1 MLAKETYRPAD
12 ENELAALITQ
22 AEELSFPLEICGNRT
37 KISIGRPMQTAARI
51 STHGMSGVTLY
62 EPTELVLSARTG
74 TPLDEIEALLGENG
88 QELAFEPSRWER
100 IIPPSPG
107 VSPHDEPQATIGGV
121 FATNSSGPRRILRGS
136 ARDHLI
142 GIRAVN
148 GLGEI
153 IKSGGRVMKN
163 VTGYD
168 LSRGLVGTWGTLAA
182 LAEVTMK
189 VMPKAPETGSL
200 VILKLPDEAAVN
212 AMCEAMKLP
221 YEVSG
226 TVHLPAELVS
236 RLTNPDIAQLG
247 VSITALRIENFSE
260 AVSRRIAEL
269 RERLKPYG
277 EIYQL
282 DHDRSR
288 NFWKD
293 IRDMKFLGQG
303 EAPVWR
309 ISTAPDR
316 APGLLSAL
324 RNNIDCHAAYEWSGG
339 LIWLELPPSMDAG
352 ATIIRRVIAEFKVD
366 AMLVRA
372 GQPAR
377 AVVDVFHPLPEAHMA
392 LIQRMKDAF
401 DPKHILNP
409 GRIYAGI

>member
-1 MLAKETYRPAD
+1 MHANETYHPAD
-12 ENELAALITQ
+12 ENELAALIIQ
-22 AEELSFPLEICGNRT
+22 AGEQNFPLEICGNRT
-37 KISIGRPMQTAARI
+37 KKSIGRPMQTAARL
-51 STHGMSGVTLY
+51 STRGMSGITLY

-74 TPLDEIEALLGENG
+74 TPLDEIEAKLEENG
-88 QELAFEPSRWER
+88 QQLAFEPNRWER

-107 VSPHDEPQATIGGV
+107 ISVHDEPQATIGGV

-148 GLGEI
+148 GLGEV

-182 LAEVTMK
+182 LTEVTMK
-189 VMPKAPETGSL
+189 VMPKAVESSSL
-200 VILKLPDEAAVN
+200 VIINLPDEAAVN

-226 TVHLPAELVS
+226 TVHLPAEFVT

-247 VSITALRIENFSE
+247 APITVLRIENFSE

-269 RERLKPYG
+269 RERLKPCG

-282 DHDRSR
+282 DAVADVEGGAGVVLDQIGGGG
-288 NFWKD
+288 NPKQN
-293 IRDMKFLGQG
+293 KT
-303 EAPVWR
+303 EPVK
-309 ISTAPDR
+309 
-316 APGLLSAL
+316 
-324 RNNIDCHAAYEWSGG
+324 GG
-339 LIWLELPPSMDAG
+339 LAG
-352 ATIIRRVIAEFKVD
+352 AAVVGSPDGGKEV
-366 AMLVRA
+366 VRK
-372 GQPAR
+372 GQPQGGINFIYKNN
-377 AVVDVFHPLPEAHMA
+377 D
-392 LIQRMKDAF
+392 LIAD
-401 DPKHILNP
+401 LC
-409 GRIYAGI
+409 

>member
-1 MLAKETYRPAD
+1 MYANETYLPAD
-12 ENELAALITQ
+12 ENELSALILQ
-22 AEELSFPLEICGNRT
+22 AGEQSHPLEICGSRT
-37 KISIGRPMQTAARI
+37 KRSIGRPMQTAARL
-51 STHGMSGVTLY
+51 SMRGMSGIMLY

-74 TPLDEIEALLGENG
+74 TPLDDIEALLEENG
-88 QELAFEPSRWER
+88 QELAFEPSRWEH

-107 VSPHDEPQATIGGV
+107 ASARAEPLATIGGI

-168 LSRGLVGTWGTLAA
+168 LSRGLAGTWGTLAA
-182 LAEVTMK
+182 LTEVTMK
-189 VMPKAPETGSL
+189 VMPKAAETGSL
-200 VILKLPDEAAVN
+200 VILNLPDEAAVN

-226 TVHLPAELVS
+226 TVHLPAEFVA

-247 VSITALRIENFSE
+247 VPITVLRIENFPE
-260 AVSRRIAEL
+260 AVSRRISEL
-269 RERLKPYG
+269 REKLKPCG

-288 NFWKD
+288 SFWKD
-293 IRDMKFLGQG
+293 IRTMKFLGQG

-309 ISTAPDR
+309 LSTAPDR
-316 APGLLSAL
+316 APGLVSTL
-324 RNNIDCHAAYEWSGG
+324 RNHTDCHVAYEWSGG
-339 LIWLELPPSMDAG
+339 LIWLELPPSTDAG
-352 ATIIRRVIAEFKVD
+352 ATIIRRVIAEFEAD

-372 GQPAR
+372 GQSAR
-377 AVVDVFHPLPEAHMA
+377 AAVDVFHPLPEAHMA
-392 LIQRMKDAF
+392 LIRRMKDAF
-401 DPKHILNP
+401 DPKRILNP

>member
-1 MLAKETYRPAD
+1 MHANETYHPAD
-12 ENELAALITQ
+12 ENELAALIIQ
-22 AEELSFPLEICGNRT
+22 AGEQNFPLEICGNRT
-37 KISIGRPMQTAARI
+37 KKSIGRPMQTAARL
-51 STHGMSGVTLY
+51 STRGMSGITLY

-74 TPLDEIEALLGENG
+74 TPLDEIEAKLEENG
-88 QELAFEPSRWER
+88 QQLAFEPNRWER

-107 VSPHDEPQATIGGV
+107 ISVHDEPQATIGGV

-148 GLGEI
+148 GLGEV

-182 LAEVTMK
+182 LTEVTMK
-189 VMPKAPETGSL
+189 VMPKAVESSSL
-200 VILKLPDEAAVN
+200 VIINLPDEAAVN

-226 TVHLPAELVS
+226 TVHLPAEFVT

-247 VSITALRIENFSE
+247 VPITVLRIENFSE

-269 RERLKPYG
+269 RERLKPCG

-282 DHDRSR
+282 DHDRSCS
-288 NFWKD
+288 FWKD
-293 IRDMKFLGQG
+293 IRNMRFLGQG

-316 APGLLSAL
+316 APGLLSTL
-324 RNNIDCHAAYEWSGG
+324 RNNTDCRAACEWSGG

-352 ATIIRRVIAEFKVD
+352 ATIIRRVIADFEAD

-372 GQPAR
+372 GQSAR
-377 AVVDVFHPLPEAHMA
+377 AAVDVFHPLPEAHMA
-392 LIQRMKDAF
+392 LIRRLKDAF
-401 DPKHILNP
+401 DPNHILNP